1 VRVRSS
7 EWWRGARWWSRGG
20 GAQRAVS
27 ESGEVARK
35 RGDTATYDIR
45 KAAHEEAGSSVTV
58 PLIWG
63 RKEKK
68 E

>member
-1 VRVRSS
+1 
-7 EWWRGARWWSRGG
+7 
-20 GAQRAVS
+20 VS